1 MKDVNFSALMLDLKK
16 KGMSSKFITG
26 EREVSPKKSLSK
38 NRLFTSLAEE
48 DLEKYRRI
56 IDDPEALISI
66 DDPLGISRN
75 LCMLC
80 KLDCKR

>member
-1 MKDVNFSALMLDLKK
+1 MKEFIFSSFIQDINK
-16 KGMSSKFITG
+16 KGISSDYMGIKHENTNKT
-26 EREVSPKKSLSK
+26 SKKSK
-38 NRLFTSLAEE
+38 IFRSLAEE
-48 DLEKYRRI
+48 DLEKYRQI
-56 IDDPEALISI
+56 INDPEALISI